1 MRYNEQEYQESKATL
16 GFKASVDLAMGFLYI
31 VIAIYCFLFPAV
43 LDQFGK
49 MDFRWILGLFGLYG
63 VFRIYRGI
71 MGLRKTIK
79 RTRRESSSR

>member
-43 LDQFGK
+43 LEQFGK

-79 RTRRESSSR
+79 RTRRESSIH

>member
-43 LDQFGK
+43 LEQFGSK
-49 MDFRWILGLFGLYG
+49 EFRWILGLFGLYG